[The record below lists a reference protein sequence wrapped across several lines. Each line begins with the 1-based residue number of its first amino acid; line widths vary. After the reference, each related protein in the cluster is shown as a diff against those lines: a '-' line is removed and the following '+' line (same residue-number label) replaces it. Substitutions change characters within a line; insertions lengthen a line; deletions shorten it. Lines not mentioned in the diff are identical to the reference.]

1 MRARNPGPRFCRLL
15 PVVAALAGTQGPA
28 GAAADLEVRKAV
40 DDAVPDPGE
49 PVAFTIDVRNLGTD
63 VASDVHVRDLLPDG
77 LAIPDGLAA
86 FPASGSYDPVTGDWS
101 VGNLDPAASSRL
113 VIPAIVA
120 AQRPPV
126 CLVNV
131 AESAYAGD
139 SDPANDR
146 AVAAVRRSADA
157 RCVDL
162 AAQVTSLQLGST
174 TCGATNRF
182 DASIEVTNRG
192 PDAAGDV
199 TVDLGQDPL
208 IAPELHFTTQLS
220 GPAASCSRTRC
231 AIESLG
237 AGETVRLMAESGDF
251 RITRAT
257 TVTLSVTAASS
268 DDDYL
273 ADNDHD
279 ERSLA
284 VPGPDGC
291 LVVGGT
297 SDNGACV
304 VVAAIRGSRLERYV
318 VELRGFRDR
327 RLMQS
332 APGRAAVQSYYR
344 VSPTLAR
351 VVTARE
357 WLRST
362 VRLALAPAVLAI
374 VYPIQALLAVLS
386 GCALLSYALWR
397 RSRRPVTSG
406 RRPASPSDCAS

>member
-1 MRARNPGPRFCRLL
+1 MRTRIPGRWLCRLL
-15 PVVAALAGTQGPA
+15 LVVAGLAGLQGPA
-28 GAAADLEVRKAV
+28 GAAADLEVRKSV

-63 VASDVHVRDLLPDG
+63 VASEVHVRDLLPDG

-120 AQRPPV
+120 TRPPPA

-131 AESAYAGD
+131 AEAAYAGD
-139 SDPANDR
+139 ADPTNDR
-146 AVAAVRRSADA
+146 AVAAVRRAADA

-162 AAQVTSLQLGST
+162 AAQVTSVQLGST
-174 TCGATNRF
+174 TCGTTNRF
-182 DASIEVTNRG
+182 NASIEVTNRG
-192 PDAAGDV
+192 PDAARRV
-199 TVDLGQDPL
+199 TLDLGQDPL
-208 IAPELHFTTQLS
+208 IAPELRFTTQLS
-220 GPAASCSRTRC
+220 GPVASCSRTRC
-231 AIESLG
+231 TIESLG

-251 RITRAT
+251 RVTRAT

-273 ADNDHD
+273 ADNDQD
-279 ERSLA
+279 ERSVV

-297 SDNGACV
+297 GENGACV
-304 VVAAIRGSRLERYV
+304 VVAAIRGSRLERYAV
-318 VELRGFRDR
+318 DLRGFRDR
-327 RLMQS
+327 RLMRS
-332 APGRAAVQSYYR
+332 PPGRAAVRFYYR
-344 VSPTLAR
+344 ASPTLAR

-374 VYPIQALLAVLS
+374 VYPMHALTVILV
-386 GCALLSYALWR
+386 GCATLSYALWR

-406 RRPASPSDCAS
+406 RRPASRSDCAS